1 MVIPEQIIYYASYL
15 IFPFILLTG
24 YFFYTKKNKKIKI
37 LAVIFLIIS
46 SLFIY
51 ARFIE
56 PKMIMVK
63 NLKITISRNGEKNL
77 GIKAAVFSDIH
88 VGIYENGV
96 SLKRVAA
103 MINKKNPD
111 IIFIP
116 GDFLN
121 FIKRDNIKKE
131 LADLK
136 NLAAPAYAVTGN
148 HDTGNPGPD
157 YGDEVR
163 AALKENNITV
173 MDNAI
178 AKIKIKDKMITL
190 IGLSDLWEKKT
201 DYTLLENISPEENTI
216 ILTHNPDIVYNF
228 PDNAVACLVITGHT
242 HGGQVRLP
250 YLYKYAI
257 PTAYPFD
264 KGMHNINGIE
274 VYVTPGIGMT
284 GMPLRFLMPPEIDI
298 LEF

>member
-1 MVIPEQIIYYASYL
+1 MTIYYASYL
-15 IFPFILLTG
+15 IFPFIIVLG
-24 YFFYTKKNKKIKI
+24 YFFYAKKNIKIKI
-37 LAVIFLIIS
+37 LTVIFLIMS
-46 SLFIY
+46 MLFIY

-56 PKMIMVK
+56 PKMLSV
-63 NLKITISRNGEKNL
+63 NNEKITIFHNGEENL
-77 GIKAAVFSDIH
+77 NIKAAIFSDIH
-88 VGIYENGV
+88 VGIYKNGV
-96 SLKRVAA
+96 SLKKIVDKV
-103 MINKKNPD
+103 NGLNPD
-111 IIFIP
+111 IVFIT
-116 GDFLN
+116 GDFIN
-121 FIKRDNIKKE
+121 FIKEDAIKKE

-136 NLAAPAYAVTGN
+136 NLTAPAYAVTGN

-157 YGDEVR
+157 YGDEVKT
-163 AALKENNITV
+163 ALKEYNITV

-190 IGLSDLWEKKT
+190 IGLSDLWERKT
-201 DYTLLENISPEENTI
+201 DYTLLKDIPSDETTI

-228 PDNAVACLVITGHT
+228 PANTGASLVITGHT

-257 PTAYPFD
+257 PTEYPFD
-264 KGMHNINGIE
+264 KGMHNVNGTK

-284 GMPLRFLMPPEIDI
+284 GMPFRFSMPPEIDI

>member
-15 IFPFILLTG
+15 IFPFILLAG
-24 YFFYTKKNKKIKI
+24 YFFYMKKNIKIKN
-37 LAVIFLIIS
+37 LAAIFLIVS

-56 PKMIMVK
+56 PKMLSV
-63 NLKITISRNGEKNL
+63 NNEKITHAGEENL
-77 GIKAAVFSDIH
+77 NIKAAIFSDMH
-88 VGIYENGV
+88 VGIYKNGV
-96 SLKRVAA
+96 SLKRVVDKV
-103 MINKKNPD
+103 NKANPD

-121 FIKRDNIKKE
+121 FIKKNDIKKE

-136 NLAAPAYAVTGN
+136 NLTAPAYAVTGN

-163 AALKENNITV
+163 AALKEYNIII

-178 AKIKIKDKMITL
+178 AKIKIRDKMITL
-190 IGLSDLWEKKT
+190 IGLSDLWEGKT
-201 DYTLLENISPEENTI
+201 DYTLLKNISPEEYMI

-228 PDNAVACLVITGHT
+228 PDTARASLVIAGHT

-264 KGMHNINGIE
+264 KGVHNIDGIK